1 MDAEHKTTP
10 LWKSSSREWNP
21 HMSRDGRWLAY
32 ESAESGKPEV
42 YVRPFPKLDG
52 KWKIS
57 TNGGTEP
64 VWSRDGRELFY
75 RMNNKMMVVNI
86 AAGDA
91 FAAGLPQV
99 LFEGRYQF
107 SATSVSTY
115 DVSPD
120 GKNFLMVQP
129 AETVQPATQIDIVL
143 NWPEE
148 LSK

>member
-1 MDAEHKTTP
+1 
-10 LWKSSSREWNP
+10 
-21 HMSRDGRWLAY
+21 
-32 ESAESGKPEV
+32 
-42 YVRPFPKLDG
+42 VRPFPKLDG